1 MKHTLFFI
9 FSLLPAFLTNHQEV
23 VKTVTITADVH
34 ENLASLDD
42 ITTSLGGT
50 VTFNEETM
58 NYTYLINEQEITLN
72 LEFGYSLVN
81 GEKEALLVAVDEKTN
96 LMTIQWQKP
105 ELIDEEIYVPIEYIE
120 RILGATYEDEEF
132 IFSITEAHEDVA
144 EEEEEIEEESEKVEV
159 IANQSETN
167 HPSSDESSSNQ
178 GTNQSKP
185 QQTPTTPSKPESNPE
200 DTNPSTPVEPESK
213 PEDTKPSTPIEP
225 ESKPE
230 DTKPST
236 PVEPESKPEDTEPS
250 TPVEPESKPED
261 TKPSTPVE
269 PESKPE
275 DTKPSSED
283 VSNDL
288 SLENLESESILSQD
302 SNNLQSVE

>member
-81 GEKEALLVAVDEKTN
+81 GEKEALLIEADEKTK

-120 RILGATYEDEEF
+120 RILGATYEEEEF
-132 IFSITEAHEDVA
+132 TFSLTEAHEDVT
-144 EEEEEIEEESEKVEV
+144 EEEEKEEIEVTP
-159 IANQSETN
+159 NQPETN
-167 HPSSDESSSNQ
+167 HSNSDQSSSNE
-178 GTNQSKP
+178 GTTQSKP
-185 QQTPTTPSKPESNPE
+185 QQTPITPSQ
-200 DTNPSTPVEPESK
+200 
-213 PEDTKPSTPIEP
+213 P

-236 PVEPESKPEDTEPS
+236 PVEPESKPEDI
-250 TPVEPESKPED
+250 
-261 TKPSTPVE
+261 KPSTPVE
-269 PESKPE
+269 PEMTPEEEEPESEPIEPKPDAPVIDDNEADKE
-275 DTKPSSED
+275 DTPSTDPENDTTSSEN
-283 VSNDL
+283 VSSDSL
-288 SLENLESESILSQD
+288 LENMESETTEPQNSSDIEIID
-302 SNNLQSVE
+302 

>member
-81 GEKEALLVAVDEKTN
+81 GEKEALLIEADEKTK

-120 RILGATYEDEEF
+120 RILGATYEEEEF
-132 IFSITEAHEDVA
+132 TFSITEAHEDVA
-144 EEEEEIEEESEKVEV
+144 EEDEEIEEESEKVEV
-159 IANQSETN
+159 IANQPETN

-185 QQTPTTPSKPESNPE
+185 QQTPTTPSKPES
-200 DTNPSTPVEPESK
+200 
-213 PEDTKPSTPIEP
+213 
-225 ESKPE
+225 KPE

-236 PVEPESKPEDTEPS
+236 PVEPEVTPEEEESEPESEPIQPKPED
-250 TPVEPESKPED
+250 PVIEEPEEEIEEN
-261 TKPSTPVE
+261 PSM
-269 PESKPE
+269 
-275 DTKPSSED
+275 DSEVD
-283 VSNDL
+283 NSDSENVSTDL
-288 SLENLESESILSQD
+288 SLENTESESILSQD
-302 SNNLQSVE
+302 FNNLELAD

>member
-81 GEKEALLVAVDEKTN
+81 GEKEALLIEADEKTK

-120 RILGATYEDEEF
+120 RILGATYEEEEF
-132 IFSITEAHEDVA
+132 TFSITEAHEDVA
-144 EEEEEIEEESEKVEV
+144 EEDEEIEEESEKVEV
-159 IANQSETN
+159 IANQPETN

-185 QQTPTTPSKPESNPE
+185 QQTPIIPSKPNSNPDGSDTNDGSATHDALIPDDQQPE
-200 DTNPSTPVEPESK
+200 DTNDDSDTNDGS
-213 PEDTKPSTPIEP
+213 DTKMA
-225 ESKPE
+225 
-230 DTKPST
+230 
-236 PVEPESKPEDTEPS
+236 
-250 TPVEPESKPED
+250 
-261 TKPSTPVE
+261 
-269 PESKPE
+269 
-275 DTKPSSED
+275 
-283 VSNDL
+283 L
-288 SLENLESESILSQD
+288 ILTMA
-302 SNNLQSVE
+302 LILMMALILRWL

>member
-81 GEKEALLVAVDEKTN
+81 GEKEALLVEADEKTN

-120 RILGATYEDEEF
+120 RILGATYEEEEF
-132 IFSITEAHEDVA
+132 TFSITEAHEDVA
-144 EEEEEIEEESEKVEV
+144 EEDEEIEEESEKVEV

-185 QQTPTTPSKPESNPE
+185 QQTPTTPSKPES
-200 DTNPSTPVEPESK
+200 
-213 PEDTKPSTPIEP
+213 
-225 ESKPE
+225 KPE

-236 PVEPESKPEDTEPS
+236 PVEPEVTPEEEESEPESEPIQPKPED
-250 TPVEPESKPED
+250 PVIEEPEEEIEEN
-261 TKPSTPVE
+261 PSM
-269 PESKPE
+269 
-275 DTKPSSED
+275 DSEVD
-283 VSNDL
+283 NSDSENVSTDL
-288 SLENLESESILSQD
+288 SLENTESESILSQD
-302 SNNLQSVE
+302 FNNLELAD

>member
-81 GEKEALLVAVDEKTN
+81 GEKEALLIEADEKTK

-144 EEEEEIEEESEKVEV
+144 EEDEEIEEESEKVEV

-200 DTNPSTPVEPESK
+200 DT
-213 PEDTKPSTPIEP
+213 
-225 ESKPE
+225 
-230 DTKPST
+230 KPST
-236 PVEPESKPEDTEPS
+236 PVEPEVTPEEEESEPESEPIQPKPEDPVIEETEEEIEENPS
-250 TPVEPESKPED
+250 MDSEEEN
-261 TKPSTPVE
+261 
-269 PESKPE
+269 
-275 DTKPSSED
+275 PSSED

>member
-81 GEKEALLVAVDEKTN
+81 GEKEALLIEADEKTK

-120 RILGATYEDEEF
+120 RILGATYEEEEF
-132 IFSITEAHEDVA
+132 TFSITEAHEDVA
-144 EEEEEIEEESEKVEV
+144 EEDEEIEEESEKVEV
-159 IANQSETN
+159 ISNQPETN

-185 QQTPTTPSKPESNPE
+185 QQTPTTPSKPES
-200 DTNPSTPVEPESK
+200 
-213 PEDTKPSTPIEP
+213 
-225 ESKPE
+225 KPE

-236 PVEPESKPEDTEPS
+236 PVEPELTPEEEESEPESEPIQPKPEDQVIEETEEEIEEEIEENPS
-250 TPVEPESKPED
+250 MDSEEEN
-261 TKPSTPVE
+261 
-269 PESKPE
+269 
-275 DTKPSSED
+275 PSSED

>member
-81 GEKEALLVAVDEKTN
+81 GEKEALLIEADEKTK

-120 RILGATYEDEEF
+120 RILGATYEEEEF
-132 IFSITEAHEDVA
+132 TFSITEAHEDVA
-144 EEEEEIEEESEKVEV
+144 EEDEEIEEESEKVEV
-159 IANQSETN
+159 IPNQPETS
-167 HPSSDESSSNQ
+167 HPSSDESPSNQ
-178 GTNQSKP
+178 GTTQSKP
-185 QQTPTTPSKPESNPE
+185 QQIPTTPSK
-200 DTNPSTPVEPESK
+200 
-213 PEDTKPSTPIEP
+213 P

-236 PVEPESKPEDTEPS
+236 PVEPELTPEEEESEPESEPIQPKPEDQVIEETEEEIEEEIEENPS
-250 TPVEPESKPED
+250 MDSEEEN
-261 TKPSTPVE
+261 
-269 PESKPE
+269 
-275 DTKPSSED
+275 PSSED

>member
-81 GEKEALLVAVDEKTN
+81 GEKEALLIEADEKTK

-120 RILGATYEDEEF
+120 RILGATYEEEEF
-132 IFSITEAHEDVA
+132 TFSITEAHEDVA
-144 EEEEEIEEESEKVEV
+144 EEDEEIEEESEKVEV
-159 IANQSETN
+159 IANQPETN

-178 GTNQSKP
+178 GTTQSKP
-185 QQTPTTPSKPESNPE
+185 QQTPTTPSK
-200 DTNPSTPVEPESK
+200 
-213 PEDTKPSTPIEP
+213 P

-236 PVEPESKPEDTEPS
+236 PVEPEVTPEEEESEPESEPIQPKPED
-250 TPVEPESKPED
+250 PVIEEPEEEIEEN
-261 TKPSTPVE
+261 PSM
-269 PESKPE
+269 
-275 DTKPSSED
+275 DSEVD
-283 VSNDL
+283 NSDSENVSTDL
-288 SLENLESESILSQD
+288 SLENTESESILSQD
-302 SNNLQSVE
+302 FNNLELAD

>member
-1 MKHTLFFI
+1 M
-9 FSLLPAFLTNHQEV
+9 NQNQ
-23 VKTVTITADVH
+23 
-34 ENLASLDD
+34 NLK
-42 ITTSLGGT
+42 I
-50 VTFNEETM
+50 
-58 NYTYLINEQEITLN
+58 
-72 LEFGYSLVN
+72 
-81 GEKEALLVAVDEKTN
+81 
-96 LMTIQWQKP
+96 
-105 ELIDEEIYVPIEYIE
+105 
-120 RILGATYEDEEF
+120 
-132 IFSITEAHEDVA
+132 
-144 EEEEEIEEESEKVEV
+144 
-159 IANQSETN
+159 
-167 HPSSDESSSNQ
+167 
-178 GTNQSKP
+178 
-185 QQTPTTPSKPESNPE
+185 
-200 DTNPSTPVEPESK
+200 
-213 PEDTKPSTPIEP
+213 TKPSTPIEP

>member
-81 GEKEALLVAVDEKTN
+81 GEKEALLIEADEKTK

-120 RILGATYEDEEF
+120 RILGATYEEEEF
-132 IFSITEAHEDVA
+132 TFSITEAHEDVA
-144 EEEEEIEEESEKVEV
+144 EEDEEIEEESEKVEV

-185 QQTPTTPSKPESNPE
+185 QQTPTTPSKPES
-200 DTNPSTPVEPESK
+200 
-213 PEDTKPSTPIEP
+213 
-225 ESKPE
+225 KPE

-236 PVEPESKPEDTEPS
+236 PVEPEVTPEEEESEPESEPIQPKPED
-250 TPVEPESKPED
+250 PVIEEPEEEIEEN
-261 TKPSTPVE
+261 PSM
-269 PESKPE
+269 
-275 DTKPSSED
+275 DSEVD
-283 VSNDL
+283 NSDSENVSTDL
-288 SLENLESESILSQD
+288 SLENTESESILSQD
-302 SNNLQSVE
+302 FNNLELAD

>member
-72 LEFGYSLVN
+72 LDFGYSLVN

-185 QQTPTTPSKPESNPE
+185 QQTPTTPSKPES
-200 DTNPSTPVEPESK
+200 
-213 PEDTKPSTPIEP
+213 
-225 ESKPE
+225 KPE

-236 PVEPESKPEDTEPS
+236 PVEPEVTPEEEESEPESEPIQPKPED
-250 TPVEPESKPED
+250 PVIEEPEEEIEEN
-261 TKPSTPVE
+261 PSM
-269 PESKPE
+269 
-275 DTKPSSED
+275 DSEVD
-283 VSNDL
+283 NSDSENVSTDL
-288 SLENLESESILSQD
+288 SLENTESESILSQD
-302 SNNLQSVE
+302 FNNLELAD

>member
-9 FSLLPAFLTNHQEV
+9 FSLLPAFLTNHQET

-34 ENLASLDD
+34 ENLVSLDD

-50 VTFNEETM
+50 LTFNKETT

-81 GEKEALLVAVDEKTN
+81 GEKEALLIETDEKTD

-120 RILGATYEDEEF
+120 RILGATYEDGDF
-132 IFSITEAHEDVA
+132 TFSITEAHEDVT
-144 EEEEEIEEESEKVEV
+144 EEEEIEEVE
-159 IANQSETN
+159 ITPNQPETN
-167 HPSSDESSSNQ
+167 HSNSDQSSSNQ
-178 GTNQSKP
+178 GTTQSKP
-185 QQTPTTPSKPESNPE
+185 QQTPITPSQ
-200 DTNPSTPVEPESK
+200 
-213 PEDTKPSTPIEP
+213 P

-236 PVEPESKPEDTEPS
+236 PVEPESKPEDI
-250 TPVEPESKPED
+250 
-261 TKPSTPVE
+261 KPSTPVE
-269 PESKPE
+269 PEMTPEEEEPESEPIEPKPDDPVIEDNEADKE
-275 DTKPSSED
+275 DTPSTDPENDTTSSEN
-283 VSNDL
+283 VSSDSL
-288 SLENLESESILSQD
+288 LENMESETTEPQNSSDIEIID
-302 SNNLQSVE
+302 

>member
-72 LEFGYSLVN
+72 LDFGYSLVN

-120 RILGATYEDEEF
+120 RILGATYEDEAF

-144 EEEEEIEEESEKVEV
+144 EEDEEIEEEKVEV
-159 IANQSETN
+159 IPNQPETN
-167 HPSSDESSSNQ
+167 HPISNESSNQ
-178 GTNQSKP
+178 GTTQSKP
-185 QQTPTTPSKPESNPE
+185 QQTPTTPSK
-200 DTNPSTPVEPESK
+200 
-213 PEDTKPSTPIEP
+213 P

-236 PVEPESKPEDTEPS
+236 PVEPEVTPEEEESEPESEPIQPKPED
-250 TPVEPESKPED
+250 PVIEEPEEEIEEN
-261 TKPSTPVE
+261 PSM
-269 PESKPE
+269 
-275 DTKPSSED
+275 DSEVD
-283 VSNDL
+283 NSDSENVSTDL
-288 SLENLESESILSQD
+288 SLENTESESILSQD
-302 SNNLQSVE
+302 FNNLELAD

>member
-81 GEKEALLVAVDEKTN
+81 GEKEALLIEADEKTK

-120 RILGATYEDEEF
+120 RILGATYEEEEF
-132 IFSITEAHEDVA
+132 TFSITEAHEDVA
-144 EEEEEIEEESEKVEV
+144 EEDEEIEEEKVEV
-159 IANQSETN
+159 IPNQPETN
-167 HPSSDESSSNQ
+167 HPISNESSNQ
-178 GTNQSKP
+178 GTTQSKP
-185 QQTPTTPSKPESNPE
+185 QQTPTTPSK
-200 DTNPSTPVEPESK
+200 
-213 PEDTKPSTPIEP
+213 P

-236 PVEPESKPEDTEPS
+236 PVEPEVTPEEEESEPESEPIQPKPED
-250 TPVEPESKPED
+250 PVIEEPEEEIEEN
-261 TKPSTPVE
+261 PSM
-269 PESKPE
+269 
-275 DTKPSSED
+275 DSEVD
-283 VSNDL
+283 NSDSENVSTDL
-288 SLENLESESILSQD
+288 SLENTESESILSQD
-302 SNNLQSVE
+302 FNNLELAD

>member
-81 GEKEALLVAVDEKTN
+81 GEKEALLIEADEKTK

-120 RILGATYEDEEF
+120 RILGATYEEEEF
-132 IFSITEAHEDVA
+132 TFSITEAHEDVA
-144 EEEEEIEEESEKVEV
+144 EEDEEIEEESEKVEV
-159 IANQSETN
+159 IANQPETN

-185 QQTPTTPSKPESNPE
+185 QQTPIIPSKPNLNPDGSDTSNISVI
-200 DTNPSTPVEPESK
+200 DYT
-213 PEDTKPSTPIEP
+213 
-225 ESKPE
+225 
-230 DTKPST
+230 
-236 PVEPESKPEDTEPS
+236 
-250 TPVEPESKPED
+250 
-261 TKPSTPVE
+261 
-269 PESKPE
+269 
-275 DTKPSSED
+275 ED

-288 SLENLESESILSQD
+288 SLENLESESIQSQD
-302 SNNLQSVE
+302 SNNLQLVE